1 MTKITIDPWGSFLV
15 KDYEKLIGQYGLEP
29 FSDALLAKIP
39 QPNKLMRRK
48 IVFAHRDLGRVVE
61 AILKK
66 KEFYA
71 LTGIMPT
78 MDKIHLGTKLVIEN
92 MKYFQEHGAKTFV
105 LVADLEAAA
114 TRQVSLEEG
123 RERALDFHIP
133 AYIALGLD
141 PKKTVFY
148 FQSENEIVKNLA
160 FIFSSKVTLNE
171 YRAVYGNTQPARIM
185 SSILQAGDILFPQIE
200 QRMPGVIPVGPDQ
213 SPHILISRDIVNR
226 TKSTFNFIPPSG
238 LYHKFTPS
246 LDGDLKMSKSKPHTC
261 ITIPDD
267 IDDVCKKI
275 KRALSGARKTL
286 ADHRKYGAIPEKD
299 MSFQLLMQ
307 HFIEDDKE
315 LKRIYD
321 EYKSGRMT
329 TGEIKDIT
337 CEKLTVFMKDFEK
350 NFEKARKIVPKL
362 KFIQK
367 NSL

>member
-1 MTKITIDPWGSFLV
+1 MAKISIDPWGSFLV

-29 FSDALLAKIP
+29 FTDELLKKIP
-39 QPNKLMRRK
+39 NPNKLMRRK
-48 IVFAHRDLGRVVE
+48 VVFAHTDFGRVLN

-123 RERALDFHIP
+123 RKRALDFHIP

-148 FQSENEIVKNLA
+148 FQSENEQVKNLA
-160 FIFSSKVTLNE
+160 FIFSSKITLNE
-171 YRAVYGNTQPARIM
+171 YRAIYGNTDPARIM
-185 SSILQAGDILFPQIE
+185 SSILQSGDILFPQVE
-200 QRMPGVIPVGPDQ
+200 KSMPGVIPVGPDQ

-226 TKSTFNFIPPSG
+226 TKSTFNFVPPSG

-246 LDGDLKMSKSKPHTC
+246 LSGDMKMSKSKPQSC
-261 ITIPDD
+261 IELPEGPEK
-267 IDDVCKKI
+267 VCKKI
-275 KRALSGARKTL
+275 RNALSGGRKNL
-286 ADHRKYGAIPEKD
+286 EEHRRLGGIPEKD
-299 MSFQLLMQ
+299 MVYQLLKQ
-307 HFIEDDKE
+307 HLIEDDEE
-315 LKRIYD
+315 LERIYK
-321 EYKSGRMT
+321 EYKSGKIT
-329 TGEIKDIT
+329 TGE
-337 CEKLTVFMKDFEK
+337 MKDLGCKKMTKFMK
-350 NFEKARKIVPKL
+350 NFEKKLKKSKKIVPKL
-362 KFIQK
+362 KFIK
-367 NSL
+367 